1 MGNNLLNKDTDGK
14 IIVTIRNRDNING
27 DMLKKVEGSES
38 QQNSAPQ
45 A

>member
-1 MGNNLLNKDTDGK
+1 MRFLDKNAKH
-14 IIVTIRNRDNING
+14 NING